1 MEDYSI
7 EYYEAVAASYQLQAL
22 KDRIE
27 TENKLRLYDESV
39 KSIFQAIG
47 NMAKSAISL
56 LLKILMGIKTVIF
69 GIFSFIFKK
78 VKDKLK
84 GDRVDIYSGGGGGSD
99 YSSVNIG
106 RVGRQP
112 EIIRAAN
119 LKMMTLRA
127 KEAIRKYG
135 GLRDGEAT
143 LRIRKRLDNI
153 ISNEEGK
160 PLTDEMINDIS
171 REAVKDIRV
180 DIDKTSNGVFVISK
194 DIANLV
200 LDVVRG
206 NIAEDKAFDGTKY
219 SDILRQYPFEDFED
233 IDTYFDK
240 VEKIQALSKNDKYYI
255 TDFMSDTLVNADSL
269 MLVAMIYQTTPNSI
283 MTIKRIKIDT
293 DGNANRKPTDAEITQ
308 LQKEISTGY
317 STVFEG
323 LSEKTATEYTN
334 LILSIDD
341 KLKGSPDV
349 AKLESRIINETKGKV
364 QNIPILDDKTLS
376 ALVNILQD
384 VKFVRNSNLAEIKNT
399 LVFSEFRKLSDN
411 EKTVYAIARSARIN
425 SETRIAAKLMKV
437 IEDNKIE
444 LNDLSKSIN
453 ALHSKGKEIRD
464 KLNEFQSDETL
475 QFDEYSTKIAL
486 ENILNR
492 SINITL
498 VVSKIVD
505 ISQKFIRNVN
515 NPFYKKIQED
525 ISTVVQALY
534 YISAKSDDDDK

>member
-1 MEDYSI
+1 MEYF
-7 EYYEAVAASYQLQAL
+7 EAVAATYQLQAL

-56 LLKILMGIKTVIF
+56 LLKILMGIKSVIF

-143 LRIRKRLDNI
+143 LRIRKRLEGI
-153 ISNEEGK
+153 ITNEEGK
-160 PLTDEMINDIS
+160 PLTDEVINDIS

-206 NIAEDKAFDGTKY
+206 NIAENKAFDGTKY

-240 VEKIQALSKNDKYYI
+240 IEKIEALSKGGKYFI
-255 TDFMSDTLVNADSL
+255 ADFMTDTLINADSL
-269 MLVAMIYQTTPNSI
+269 MLVAMIYQTTPNAI

-293 DGNANRKPTDAEITQ
+293 DGNANRKPTDSEITQ
-308 LQKEISTGY
+308 LQKEINTGY

-334 LILSIDD
+334 IILAIDD
-341 KLKGSPDV
+341 KLKNGPDV
-349 AKLESRIINETKGKV
+349 AKLESRIINETKDKV

-376 ALVNILQD
+376 TLVSILQD
-384 VKFVRNSNLAEIKNT
+384 MKFVRNSNLAEIKNT
-399 LVFSEFRKLSDN
+399 LNFVEFKKLSDS
-411 EKTVYAIARSARIN
+411 EKTTYVIARSDLADI
-425 SETRIAAKLMKV
+425 ETRITAKLTKA
-437 IEDNKIE
+437 IDDNKIE

>member
-1 MEDYSI
+1 MEYF
-7 EYYEAVAASYQLQAL
+7 EAVAATYQLQAL

-56 LLKILMGIKTVIF
+56 LLKILMGIKSVIF

-143 LRIRKRLDNI
+143 LRIRKRLEGI
-153 ISNEEGK
+153 ITNEEGK

-240 VEKIQALSKNDKYYI
+240 VEKIQALSKGGKYFI
-255 TDFMSDTLVNADSL
+255 EDFMTDTLINADAL

-283 MTIKRIKIDT
+283 MTIKRIKINT
-293 DGNANRKPTDAEITQ
+293 DGNANRNPTESEITQ
-308 LQKEISTGY
+308 LQKEINSGY

-323 LSEKTATEYTN
+323 LSEKSTTEYKN
-334 LILSIDD
+334 LILSIDS

-349 AKLESRIINETKGKV
+349 SKLESRIINETKGKV

-376 ALVNILQD
+376 ALVSILQD
-384 VKFVRNSNLAEIKNT
+384 AKFVRNSNLAEIKNT
-399 LVFSEFRKLSDN
+399 LVFSEFKKLSDS

-425 SETRIAAKLMKV
+425 SETRIVAKLMKV

-475 QFDEYSTKIAL
+475 QFDEYTTKIAL
-486 ENILNR
+486 ESILNR

-525 ISTVVQALY
+525 ISAVVQALY
-534 YISAKSDDDDK
+534 YISAKSDDDK

>member
-7 EYYEAVAASYQLQAL
+7 EYYEAIAASYQLQAL

-69 GIFSFIFKK
+69 SIFSFIFKK

-84 GDRVDIYSGGGGGSD
+84 GDRVDIYSSGGGGSD

-143 LRIRKRLDNI
+143 LRIRKRLEGI
-153 ISNEEGK
+153 ITNEEGK

-200 LDVVRG
+200 LDVVRE

-240 VEKIQALSKNDKYYI
+240 IERIEALSKGGKYFI
-255 TDFMSDTLVNADSL
+255 ADFMTDTLINADSL
-269 MLVAMIYQTTPNSI
+269 MLVAMIYQTTPNAI
-283 MTIKRIKIDT
+283 MTIKRIKINT
-293 DGNANRKPTDAEITQ
+293 DGNANRKPTDSEITQ
-308 LQKEISTGY
+308 LQKEINTGY

-334 LILSIDD
+334 IILAIDD
-341 KLKGSPDV
+341 KLKNGPDV

-364 QNIPILDDKTLS
+364 QNIPILDDKTLNTLAS
-376 ALVNILQD
+376 ILQD
-384 VKFVRNSNLAEIKNT
+384 MKFVRNSNLAEIKNT
-399 LVFSEFRKLSDN
+399 LNFVEFKKLSDS
-411 EKTVYAIARSARIN
+411 EKTTYVIAHSDLADI
-425 SETRIAAKLMKV
+425 ETRITAKLMKA
-437 IEDNKIE
+437 IDENKIE
-444 LNDLSKSIN
+444 MNELSKSIN

-534 YISAKSDDDDK
+534 YISAKSDDDK

>member
-1 MEDYSI
+1 MEYF
-7 EYYEAVAASYQLQAL
+7 EAVAATYQLQAL

-56 LLKILMGIKTVIF
+56 LLKILMGIKSVIF

-84 GDRVDIYSGGGGGSD
+84 GDRVDIYSGGDGGSD

-106 RVGRQP
+106 RVGRRP
-112 EIIRAAN
+112 EIVRAAN

-143 LRIRKRLDNI
+143 LRIRKRLEGI
-153 ISNEEGK
+153 ITNEEGK

-240 VEKIQALSKNDKYYI
+240 VEKIQALSKGGKYFI
-255 TDFMSDTLVNADSL
+255 ADFMTDTLINADAL

-283 MTIKRIKIDT
+283 MTIKRIKINT

-308 LQKEISTGY
+308 LQKEINTGY
-317 STVFEG
+317 ATVFEG

-364 QNIPILDDKTLS
+364 QNIPILDDKTLNT
-376 ALVNILQD
+376 LVTILQD
-384 VKFVRNSNLAEIKNT
+384 MKFIRNSNLSEIKNT
-399 LVFSEFRKLSDN
+399 LVFSEFRKLSNN

-534 YISAKSDDDDK
+534 YISAKSDDDK

>member
-1 MEDYSI
+1 MEYF
-7 EYYEAVAASYQLQAL
+7 EAVAATYQLQAL

-56 LLKILMGIKTVIF
+56 LLKILMGIKSVIF

-84 GDRVDIYSGGGGGSD
+84 GDRVDIYSSGGGGSD

-233 IDTYFDK
+233 IDTYFEK
-240 VEKIQALSKNDKYYI
+240 IEKIQALSKNGKYYI
-255 TDFMSDTLVNADSL
+255 TEFMSDTLINADAL

-283 MTIKRIKIDT
+283 ITIKRIKINT

-308 LQKEISTGY
+308 LQKEINTGY

-334 LILSIDD
+334 IILSIDD

-376 ALVNILQD
+376 SLVNILQD

-411 EKTVYAIARSARIN
+411 EKSVYAIARSARIN
-425 SETRIAAKLMKV
+425 SETGIAAKLMKV

-534 YISAKSDDDDK
+534 YISAKSDDDK

>member
-1 MEDYSI
+1 MEYF
-7 EYYEAVAASYQLQAL
+7 EAVAATYQLQAL

-47 NMAKSAISL
+47 NLAKSAISL
-56 LLKILMGIKTVIF
+56 ILKILMGIKTVIF
-69 GIFSFIFKK
+69 GIFGFIFKK

-84 GDRVDIYSGGGGGSD
+84 GDHVDIYSGGGGSD

-119 LKMMTLRA
+119 LKLMTLRA

-153 ISNEEGK
+153 IKNEEGK

-233 IDTYFDK
+233 IDTYFEK
-240 VEKIQALSKNDKYYI
+240 IEKIQALSKNGKYYI
-255 TDFMSDTLVNADSL
+255 ADFMSDTLINADSL
-269 MLVAMIYQTTPNSI
+269 MLVAMIYQTTPNAI
-283 MTIKRIKIDT
+283 MTIKRIKINT
-293 DGNANRKPTDAEITQ
+293 DGNANRKPTDAELTQ
-308 LQKEISTGY
+308 LQKEINTGY
-317 STVFEG
+317 STVCEG

-334 LILSIDD
+334 IILAIDD
-341 KLKGSPDV
+341 KLKNSPDV

-376 ALVNILQD
+376 TLVSILQD

-411 EKTVYAIARSARIN
+411 EKTVYAIARSAMIN

-437 IEDNKIE
+437 IDDNKIE

-534 YISAKSDDDDK
+534 YISAKSDDDK

>member
-1 MEDYSI
+1 MEYF
-7 EYYEAVAASYQLQAL
+7 EAVAATYQLQAL

-56 LLKILMGIKTVIF
+56 ILKILMGIKTVIF

-112 EIIRAAN
+112 EIVRAAN

-143 LRIRKRLDNI
+143 LRIRKRLEGI
-153 ISNEEGK
+153 IANEEGK

-206 NIAEDKAFDGTKY
+206 NIVEDKAFDGTKY

-233 IDTYFDK
+233 IDTYFEK
-240 VEKIQALSKNDKYYI
+240 IEKIQALSKNGKYYI
-255 TDFMSDTLVNADSL
+255 TEFMSDILINADAL

-283 MTIKRIKIDT
+283 MTIKRIKINT

-308 LQKEISTGY
+308 LQKEINTGY

-334 LILSIDD
+334 IILSIDD

-376 ALVNILQD
+376 TLVNILQD

-411 EKTVYAIARSARIN
+411 EKSVYSIARSARIN

>member
-1 MEDYSI
+1 MEYF
-7 EYYEAVAASYQLQAL
+7 EAVAATYQLQAL
-22 KDRIE
+22 KDKIE

-56 LLKILMGIKTVIF
+56 LLKILMGIKSVIF

-84 GDRVDIYSGGGGGSD
+84 GDRVDIYSGGGGGTD

-153 ISNEEGK
+153 IKNEEGK

-180 DIDKTSNGVFVISK
+180 DIDKTSNGVFIISK

-240 VEKIQALSKNDKYYI
+240 IEKIGALSKGGKYFI
-255 TDFMSDTLVNADSL
+255 ADFMTDTLINADSL
-269 MLVAMIYQTTPNSI
+269 MLVAMIYQTTPNAI
-283 MTIKRIKIDT
+283 MTIKRIKINT
-293 DGNANRKPTDAEITQ
+293 DGNTNRKPTDSEITQ
-308 LQKEISTGY
+308 LQKEINTGY

-334 LILSIDD
+334 IILAIDD
-341 KLKGSPDV
+341 KLKNGPDV

-364 QNIPILDDKTLS
+364 QNIPILDDKTLNT
-376 ALVNILQD
+376 LVSILQD
-384 VKFVRNSNLAEIKNT
+384 MKFVRNSNLAEIKNT
-399 LVFSEFRKLSDN
+399 LNFVEFEKLSND
-411 EKTVYAIARSARIN
+411 EKTTYVIARSDLADI
-425 SETRIAAKLMKV
+425 ETRITAKLMKA
-437 IEDNKIE
+437 IDENKIE
-444 LNDLSKSIN
+444 MNDLSKSIN

-534 YISAKSDDDDK
+534 YISAKSDDDK

>member
-1 MEDYSI
+1 MEDYSM
-7 EYYEAVAASYQLQAL
+7 EYYEAVAATYQLQAL

-27 TENKLRLYDESV
+27 TENKFRLYDESV

-56 LLKILMGIKTVIF
+56 LLKILMGIKSVIF

-143 LRIRKRLDNI
+143 LRIRKRLEGI
-153 ISNEEGK
+153 ITNEEGK

-240 VEKIQALSKNDKYYI
+240 IEKIEALSKGGKYFI
-255 TDFMSDTLVNADSL
+255 ADFMTDTLINADSL
-269 MLVAMIYQTTPNSI
+269 MLVAMIYQTTPNAI
-283 MTIKRIKIDT
+283 MTIKRIKINT
-293 DGNANRKPTDAEITQ
+293 DGNANRKPTDSEITQ
-308 LQKEISTGY
+308 LQKEINTGY

-334 LILSIDD
+334 IILAIDD
-341 KLKGSPDV
+341 KLKNGPDV

-364 QNIPILDDKTLS
+364 QNIPILDDKTLNTLAS
-376 ALVNILQD
+376 ILQD
-384 VKFVRNSNLAEIKNT
+384 MKFVRNSNLAEIKNT
-399 LVFSEFRKLSDN
+399 LNFVEFKKLSDS
-411 EKTVYAIARSARIN
+411 EKTTYVIARSDLADI
-425 SETRIAAKLMKV
+425 ETKITAKLTKA
-437 IEDNKIE
+437 IDENKIE

-525 ISTVVQALY
+525 ISAVVQALY
-534 YISAKSDDDDK
+534 YTSAKSDDDDK

>member
-1 MEDYSI
+1 MEYF
-7 EYYEAVAASYQLQAL
+7 EAVAATYQLQAL

-56 LLKILMGIKTVIF
+56 LLKILMGIKSVIF

-84 GDRVDIYSGGGGGSD
+84 GDRVDIYSSGGGGSD

-180 DIDKTSNGVFVISK
+180 DVDKTSNGVFVISK

-240 VEKIQALSKNDKYYI
+240 IEKIEALSKSGKYFI
-255 TDFMSDTLVNADSL
+255 ADFMTDTLINADSL
-269 MLVAMIYQTTPNSI
+269 MLVAMIYQTTPNAI
-283 MTIKRIKIDT
+283 MTIKRIKINT
-293 DGNANRKPTDAEITQ
+293 DGNANRKPTDSEITQ
-308 LQKEISTGY
+308 LQKEINTGY

-334 LILSIDD
+334 IILAIDD
-341 KLKGSPDV
+341 KLKNSPDV

-364 QNIPILDDKTLS
+364 QNIPILDDKTLN
-376 ALVNILQD
+376 ALASILQD
-384 VKFVRNSNLAEIKNT
+384 MKFVRNSNLAEIKNT
-399 LVFSEFRKLSDN
+399 LNFVEFKKLSDS
-411 EKTVYAIARSARIN
+411 EKTTYVIARSDLADI
-425 SETRIAAKLMKV
+425 ETRITAKLTKA
-437 IEDNKIE
+437 IDENKIE

-534 YISAKSDDDDK
+534 YISAKSDDDK

>member
-1 MEDYSI
+1 MEYF
-7 EYYEAVAASYQLQAL
+7 EAVAATYQLQAL

-56 LLKILMGIKTVIF
+56 ILKILMGIKTVIF

-112 EIIRAAN
+112 EIVRAAN

-143 LRIRKRLDNI
+143 LRIRKRLEGI
-153 ISNEEGK
+153 ITNEEGK
-160 PLTDEMINDIS
+160 PLSDEMINDIS

-233 IDTYFDK
+233 IDIYFDK
-240 VEKIQALSKNDKYYI
+240 IEKIEALSKSGKYYI
-255 TDFMSDTLVNADSL
+255 ADFMTDTLINADSL
-269 MLVAMIYQTTPNSI
+269 MLVAMIYQTTPNAI
-283 MTIKRIKIDT
+283 MTIKRIKINT

-308 LQKEISTGY
+308 LQKEINTGY

-334 LILSIDD
+334 LILAMDD
-341 KLKGSPDV
+341 KLKNGSDV

-364 QNIPILDDKTLS
+364 QNIPILDDKTLNT
-376 ALVNILQD
+376 LVSILQD
-384 VKFVRNSNLAEIKNT
+384 MKFVRNSNLAEIKNT
-399 LVFSEFRKLSDN
+399 LNFVEFKKLSDS
-411 EKTVYAIARSARIN
+411 EKTTYVIARSDLADI
-425 SETRIAAKLMKV
+425 ETRIAAKLMKV

-534 YISAKSDDDDK
+534 YISAKSDDDK

>member
-1 MEDYSI
+1 MEYF
-7 EYYEAVAASYQLQAL
+7 EAVAATYQLQAL

-56 LLKILMGIKTVIF
+56 ILKILMGIKSVIF

-84 GDRVDIYSGGGGGSD
+84 GDRVDIYSSGGGGSD

-112 EIIRAAN
+112 EIVRAAN

-143 LRIRKRLDNI
+143 LRIRKRLEGI
-153 ISNEEGK
+153 ITNEEGK
-160 PLTDEMINDIS
+160 PLTDEMINEIS

-233 IDTYFDK
+233 IDTYFEK
-240 VEKIQALSKNDKYYI
+240 IEKIQALSKNGKYYI
-255 TDFMSDTLVNADSL
+255 TEFMSDALINADAL

-283 MTIKRIKIDT
+283 MTIKRIKINT

-308 LQKEISTGY
+308 LQKEINTGY

-334 LILSIDD
+334 IILSIDD

-364 QNIPILDDKTLS
+364 QNIPMLDDKTLS
-376 ALVNILQD
+376 SLVNILQD
-384 VKFVRNSNLAEIKNT
+384 MKFVRNSNLAEIKNT

-411 EKTVYAIARSARIN
+411 EKSVYAIARSARIN

-453 ALHSKGKEIRD
+453 ALHSKGMEIRD

-515 NPFYKKIQED
+515 NPFYRKVQED

-534 YISAKSDDDDK
+534 YISAKSDDDK

>member
-1 MEDYSI
+1 MEYF
-7 EYYEAVAASYQLQAL
+7 EAVAATYQLQAL

-56 LLKILMGIKTVIF
+56 ILKILMGIKTVIF

-112 EIIRAAN
+112 EIVRAAN

-143 LRIRKRLDNI
+143 LRIRKRLEGI
-153 ISNEEGK
+153 IANEEGK

-206 NIAEDKAFDGTKY
+206 NIVEDKAFDGTKY

-233 IDTYFDK
+233 IDTYFEK
-240 VEKIQALSKNDKYYI
+240 IEKIQALSKNGKYYI
-255 TDFMSDTLVNADSL
+255 TEFMSDTLINADAL

-283 MTIKRIKIDT
+283 MTIKRIKINT

-308 LQKEISTGY
+308 LQKEINTGY

-334 LILSIDD
+334 IILSIDD

-376 ALVNILQD
+376 TLVNILQD

-411 EKTVYAIARSARIN
+411 EKSVYSIARSARIN

>member
-1 MEDYSI
+1 MEYF
-7 EYYEAVAASYQLQAL
+7 EAVAATYQLQAL

-56 LLKILMGIKTVIF
+56 LLKILMGIKSVIF

-84 GDRVDIYSGGGGGSD
+84 GERVDIYSSGGGGSD

-143 LRIRKRLDNI
+143 LRIRKRLEGI
-153 ISNEEGK
+153 ITNEEGK

-240 VEKIQALSKNDKYYI
+240 IEKIEALSKGGKYFI
-255 TDFMSDTLVNADSL
+255 ANFMTDTLINADSL
-269 MLVAMIYQTTPNSI
+269 MLVAMIYQTTPNAI
-283 MTIKRIKIDT
+283 MTIKRIKINT
-293 DGNANRKPTDAEITQ
+293 DGDANRKPTDSEITQ
-308 LQKEISTGY
+308 LQKEINTGY

-364 QNIPILDDKTLS
+364 QNIPILDDKTLNT
-376 ALVNILQD
+376 LVSILQD
-384 VKFVRNSNLAEIKNT
+384 MKFVRNSNLAEIKNT
-399 LVFSEFRKLSDN
+399 LNFVEFKKLSDS
-411 EKTVYAIARSARIN
+411 EKTTYVIARSDLADI
-425 SETRIAAKLMKV
+425 ETRITAKLTKA
-437 IEDNKIE
+437 IDDNKIE

-475 QFDEYSTKIAL
+475 QFDDYSTKIAL

>member
-1 MEDYSI
+1 MEYF
-7 EYYEAVAASYQLQAL
+7 EAVAATYQLQAL

-56 LLKILMGIKTVIF
+56 LLKILMGIKSVIF

-99 YSSVNIG
+99 YSSINIG

-112 EIIRAAN
+112 EMIRAAN

-143 LRIRKRLDNI
+143 LRIRKRLEGI
-153 ISNEEGK
+153 ITNEEGK

-240 VEKIQALSKNDKYYI
+240 IEKIEALSKGGKYFI
-255 TDFMSDTLVNADSL
+255 ADFMTDTLINADSL
-269 MLVAMIYQTTPNSI
+269 MLVAMIYQTTPNAI
-283 MTIKRIKIDT
+283 MTIKRIKINT
-293 DGNANRKPTDAEITQ
+293 DGDANRKPTDSEITQ
-308 LQKEISTGY
+308 LQKEINTGY

-334 LILSIDD
+334 IILAIDD
-341 KLKGSPDV
+341 KLKNGPDV

-364 QNIPILDDKTLS
+364 QNIPILDDKTLNTLAS
-376 ALVNILQD
+376 ILQD
-384 VKFVRNSNLAEIKNT
+384 MKFVRNSNLAEIKNT
-399 LVFSEFRKLSDN
+399 LNFVEFKKLSDS
-411 EKTVYAIARSARIN
+411 EKTTYVIARSDLADI
-425 SETRIAAKLMKV
+425 ETRITAKLMKA
-437 IEDNKIE
+437 IDENKIE

-464 KLNEFQSDETL
+464 KLNEFRSDETL

-534 YISAKSDDDDK
+534 YISAKSDDDK

>member
-1 MEDYSI
+1 MEYF
-7 EYYEAVAASYQLQAL
+7 EAVAATYQLQAL

-47 NMAKSAISL
+47 NLAKSAISL
-56 LLKILMGIKTVIF
+56 ILKILMGIKTVIF
-69 GIFSFIFKK
+69 GIFGFIFKK

-84 GDRVDIYSGGGGGSD
+84 GDRVDIYSGGGGSD

-119 LKMMTLRA
+119 LKLMTLRA

-143 LRIRKRLDNI
+143 LRIRKRLEGI
-153 ISNEEGK
+153 ITNEEGK

-240 VEKIQALSKNDKYYI
+240 VEKIQALSKGGKYFI
-255 TDFMSDTLVNADSL
+255 ADFMTDTLINADAL

-283 MTIKRIKIDT
+283 MTIKRIKINT

-308 LQKEISTGY
+308 LQKEINTGY

-334 LILSIDD
+334 IILAIDD
-341 KLKGSPDV
+341 KLKNSPDV

-376 ALVNILQD
+376 TLVSILQD

-411 EKTVYAIARSARIN
+411 EKTVYAIARSAIARSAMIN

-437 IEDNKIE
+437 IDDNKIE

-534 YISAKSDDDDK
+534 YISAKSDDDK

>member
-1 MEDYSI
+1 MEYF
-7 EYYEAVAASYQLQAL
+7 EAVAATYQLQAL

-56 LLKILMGIKTVIF
+56 LLKILMGIKSVIF

-99 YSSVNIG
+99 YSSINIG

-143 LRIRKRLDNI
+143 LRIRKRLEGI
-153 ISNEEGK
+153 ITNEEGK

-240 VEKIQALSKNDKYYI
+240 IEKIEALSKGGKYFI
-255 TDFMSDTLVNADSL
+255 ADFMTDTLINADSL
-269 MLVAMIYQTTPNSI
+269 MLVAMIYQTTPNAI
-283 MTIKRIKIDT
+283 MTIKRIKINT
-293 DGNANRKPTDAEITQ
+293 DGDANRKPTDSEITQ
-308 LQKEISTGY
+308 LQKEINTGY

-334 LILSIDD
+334 IILAIDD

-399 LVFSEFRKLSDN
+399 LNFVEFKKLSDS
-411 EKTVYAIARSARIN
+411 EKTTYVIARSDLADI
-425 SETRIAAKLMKV
+425 ETGIAAKLMKV
-437 IEDNKIE
+437 TEDNKIE

-534 YISAKSDDDDK
+534 YISAKSDDDK

>member
-1 MEDYSI
+1 MEYF
-7 EYYEAVAASYQLQAL
+7 EAVAATYQLQAL

-27 TENKLRLYDESV
+27 TENKLRLYDESA

-56 LLKILMGIKTVIF
+56 LLKILMGIKSVIF

-99 YSSVNIG
+99 YSSINIG

-143 LRIRKRLDNI
+143 LRIRKRLEGI
-153 ISNEEGK
+153 VTNEEGK

-240 VEKIQALSKNDKYYI
+240 IEKIEALSKGGKYFI
-255 TDFMSDTLVNADSL
+255 ADFMTDTLINADSL
-269 MLVAMIYQTTPNSI
+269 MLVAMIYQTTPNAI
-283 MTIKRIKIDT
+283 MTIKRIKINT
-293 DGNANRKPTDAEITQ
+293 DGDANRKPTDSEITQ
-308 LQKEISTGY
+308 LQKEINTGY

-334 LILSIDD
+334 IILAIDD
-341 KLKGSPDV
+341 KLKNGPDV

-364 QNIPILDDKTLS
+364 QNIPILDDKTLNTLAS
-376 ALVNILQD
+376 ILQD
-384 VKFVRNSNLAEIKNT
+384 MKFVRNSNLAEIKNT
-399 LVFSEFRKLSDN
+399 LNFVEFKKLSDS
-411 EKTVYAIARSARIN
+411 EKTTYVIARSDLADI
-425 SETRIAAKLMKV
+425 ETGIAAKLMKV

-534 YISAKSDDDDK
+534 YISAKSDDGK

>member
-1 MEDYSI
+1 MEYF
-7 EYYEAVAASYQLQAL
+7 EAVAATYQLQAL

-56 LLKILMGIKTVIF
+56 ILKILMGIKTVIF
-69 GIFSFIFKK
+69 GIFGFIFKK

-84 GDRVDIYSGGGGGSD
+84 GDRVDIYSSGGGGSD

-119 LKMMTLRA
+119 LKLMTLRA

-143 LRIRKRLDNI
+143 LRIRKKLEGI
-153 ISNEEGK
+153 ITNEEGK

-233 IDTYFDK
+233 IDTYF
-240 VEKIQALSKNDKYYI
+240 EKIEKIEALSKGGKYYI
-255 TDFMSDTLVNADSL
+255 ADFMTDTLINADSL
-269 MLVAMIYQTTPNSI
+269 MLVAMIYQTTPNAI
-283 MTIKRIKIDT
+283 MTIKRIKINT
-293 DGNANRKPTDAEITQ
+293 DGNADRKPTDAEITQ
-308 LQKEISTGY
+308 LQKEINTGY

-334 LILSIDD
+334 LILAIDD
-341 KLKGSPDV
+341 KLKNGPDV

-364 QNIPILDDKTLS
+364 QNIPVLDDKTLNT
-376 ALVNILQD
+376 LVSILQD
-384 VKFVRNSNLAEIKNT
+384 MKFFRNSNLAEIKNT
-399 LVFSEFRKLSDN
+399 LNFVEFKKLSDS
-411 EKTVYAIARSARIN
+411 EKTTYVIARSDLADI
-425 SETRIAAKLMKV
+425 ETRITAKLMKA
-437 IEDNKIE
+437 IDENKIE
-444 LNDLSKSIN
+444 MNELSKSIN
-453 ALHSKGKEIRD
+453 ALHNKGKEIRD
-464 KLNEFQSDETL
+464 RLNEFQSDETL

-534 YISAKSDDDDK
+534 YISAKSDDDK

>member
-1 MEDYSI
+1 MEYF
-7 EYYEAVAASYQLQAL
+7 EAVAATYQLQAL

-56 LLKILMGIKTVIF
+56 ILKILMGIKSVIF

-143 LRIRKRLDNI
+143 LRIRKRLEGI
-153 ISNEEGK
+153 ITNEEGK

-233 IDTYFDK
+233 IDTYFEK
-240 VEKIQALSKNDKYYI
+240 IEKIQALSKNGKYYI
-255 TDFMSDTLVNADSL
+255 TEFMSDTLINADAL

-283 MTIKRIKIDT
+283 MTIKRIKINT

-308 LQKEISTGY
+308 LQKEINTGY

-334 LILSIDD
+334 IILSIDD

-349 AKLESRIINETKGKV
+349 TKLESRIINETKGKV

-376 ALVNILQD
+376 SLVNILQD

-411 EKTVYAIARSARIN
+411 EKSVYAIARSARIN

-437 IEDNKIE
+437 IEDDKIE

-534 YISAKSDDDDK
+534 YISAKSDDDK

>member
-1 MEDYSI
+1 MEYF
-7 EYYEAVAASYQLQAL
+7 EAVAATYQLQAL

-56 LLKILMGIKTVIF
+56 LLKILMGIKSVIF

-99 YSSVNIG
+99 YSSINIG

-219 SDILRQYPFEDFED
+219 SDILRQYPFEDFD
-233 IDTYFDK
+233 DTDTYFDK
-240 VEKIQALSKNDKYYI
+240 VEKMQALSKGGKYFI
-255 TDFMSDTLVNADSL
+255 ADFMTDTLINADAL

-283 MTIKRIKIDT
+283 MTIKRIKINT

-308 LQKEISTGY
+308 LQKEINTGY

-323 LSEKTATEYTN
+323 LSEKSATEYTN

-376 ALVNILQD
+376 ELVNILQD

>member
-1 MEDYSI
+1 MEYF
-7 EYYEAVAASYQLQAL
+7 EAVAATYQLQAL

-56 LLKILMGIKTVIF
+56 ILKILVGIKSVIF

-84 GDRVDIYSGGGGGSD
+84 GDRVDIYSGGDGGSD
-99 YSSVNIG
+99 YSSINIG

-143 LRIRKRLDNI
+143 LRIRKRLEGI
-153 ISNEEGK
+153 ITNEEGK

-240 VEKIQALSKNDKYYI
+240 IEKIEALSKGGKYFI
-255 TDFMSDTLVNADSL
+255 ADFMTDTLINADSL
-269 MLVAMIYQTTPNSI
+269 MLVAMIYQTTPNAI
-283 MTIKRIKIDT
+283 MTIKRIKINT
-293 DGNANRKPTDAEITQ
+293 DGDANRKPTDSEITQ
-308 LQKEISTGY
+308 LQKEINTGY

-334 LILSIDD
+334 IILAIDD
-341 KLKGSPDV
+341 KLKNGPDV

-364 QNIPILDDKTLS
+364 QNIPILDDKTLNTLAS
-376 ALVNILQD
+376 ILQD
-384 VKFVRNSNLAEIKNT
+384 MKFVRNSNLAEIKNT
-399 LVFSEFRKLSDN
+399 LNFVEFKKLSDS
-411 EKTVYAIARSARIN
+411 EKTTYVIARSDLADI
-425 SETRIAAKLMKV
+425 ETRITAKLMKA
-437 IEDNKIE
+437 IDENKIE

-534 YISAKSDDDDK
+534 YISAKSDDDK

>member
-1 MEDYSI
+1 MEYF
-7 EYYEAVAASYQLQAL
+7 EAVAATYQLQAL

-56 LLKILMGIKTVIF
+56 LLKILMGIKSVIF

-143 LRIRKRLDNI
+143 LRIRKRLEGI
-153 ISNEEGK
+153 ITNEEGK
-160 PLTDEMINDIS
+160 PLTDEMINEIS
-171 REAVKDIRV
+171 GEAVKDIRV

-240 VEKIQALSKNDKYYI
+240 VEKIQALSEGGKYFI
-255 TDFMSDTLVNADSL
+255 ADFMTDTLINADAL

-308 LQKEISTGY
+308 LQKEINTGY

-341 KLKGSPDV
+341 ELKGSPDV

-399 LVFSEFRKLSDN
+399 LVFSEFIKLSDN

-534 YISAKSDDDDK
+534 YISAKSDDDK

>member
-1 MEDYSI
+1 MEYF
-7 EYYEAVAASYQLQAL
+7 EAVAATYQLQAL

-56 LLKILMGIKTVIF
+56 LLKILMGIKSVIF

-99 YSSVNIG
+99 YSSINIG

-143 LRIRKRLDNI
+143 LRIRKRLEGI
-153 ISNEEGK
+153 ITNEEGK

-233 IDTYFDK
+233 IDTYFEK
-240 VEKIQALSKNDKYYI
+240 IEKIQALSKGGKYFI
-255 TDFMSDTLVNADSL
+255 ADFMTDTLINADAL

-283 MTIKRIKIDT
+283 MTIKRIKINT

-308 LQKEISTGY
+308 LQKEINTGY

-323 LSEKTATEYTN
+323 LSEKSATEYTN

-364 QNIPILDDKTLS
+364 QNIPILDDKTLNT
-376 ALVNILQD
+376 LMNILQD

-399 LVFSEFRKLSDN
+399 LVFSEFRKLSNN
-411 EKTVYAIARSARIN
+411 EKTVYAIARSAMIN

-534 YISAKSDDDDK
+534 YISAKSDDDK

>member
-22 KDRIE
+22 KDKID

-56 LLKILMGIKTVIF
+56 LLKILMGIKSVIF

-143 LRIRKRLDNI
+143 LRIRKRLEGI
-153 ISNEEGK
+153 ITNEEGK

-240 VEKIQALSKNDKYYI
+240 IEKIEALSKGGKYFI
-255 TDFMSDTLVNADSL
+255 ADFMTDTLINADSL
-269 MLVAMIYQTTPNSI
+269 MLVAMIYQTTPNAI

-293 DGNANRKPTDAEITQ
+293 DGDANRKPTDSEITQ
-308 LQKEISTGY
+308 LQKEINTGY

-334 LILSIDD
+334 IILSIDD
-341 KLKGSPDV
+341 KLKNGPDV

-364 QNIPILDDKTLS
+364 QNIPILDDKTLNTLAS
-376 ALVNILQD
+376 ILQD
-384 VKFVRNSNLAEIKNT
+384 MKFVRNSNLAEIKNT
-399 LVFSEFRKLSDN
+399 LNFVEFKKLSDS
-411 EKTVYAIARSARIN
+411 EKTTYVIARSDLADI
-425 SETRIAAKLMKV
+425 ETRITAKLTKA
-437 IEDNKIE
+437 IDDSKIE

-464 KLNEFQSDETL
+464 KLNEFQSNETL

-534 YISAKSDDDDK
+534 YISAKSDDDK

>member
-240 VEKIQALSKNDKYYI
+240 IEKIETLSKGGKYFI
-255 TDFMSDTLVNADSL
+255 ADFMTDTLINADSL
-269 MLVAMIYQTTPNSI
+269 MLVAMIYQTTPNAI

-293 DGNANRKPTDAEITQ
+293 DGNANRKPTDSEITQ
-308 LQKEISTGY
+308 LQKEINTGY

-334 LILSIDD
+334 IILAIDD
-341 KLKGSPDV
+341 KLKNGPDV

-364 QNIPILDDKTLS
+364 QNIPILDDKTLNT
-376 ALVNILQD
+376 LVSILQD
-384 VKFVRNSNLAEIKNT
+384 MKFVRNSNLAEIKNT
-399 LVFSEFRKLSDN
+399 LNFVEFKKLSDS
-411 EKTVYAIARSARIN
+411 EKTTYVIARSDLADI
-425 SETRIAAKLMKV
+425 ETGITAKLTKA
-437 IEDNKIE
+437 IDDSKIE
-444 LNDLSKSIN
+444 LNKLSKSIN

-534 YISAKSDDDDK
+534 YISAKSDDDK

>member
-1 MEDYSI
+1 MEYF
-7 EYYEAVAASYQLQAL
+7 EAVAATYQLQAL

-56 LLKILMGIKTVIF
+56 LLKILMGIKSVIF

-99 YSSVNIG
+99 YSSINIG

-143 LRIRKRLDNI
+143 LRIRKRLEGI
-153 ISNEEGK
+153 ITNEEGK

-240 VEKIQALSKNDKYYI
+240 IEKIEALSKGGKYFI
-255 TDFMSDTLVNADSL
+255 ADFMTDTLINADSL
-269 MLVAMIYQTTPNSI
+269 MLVAMIYQTTPNAI
-283 MTIKRIKIDT
+283 MTIKRIKINT
-293 DGNANRKPTDAEITQ
+293 DGDANRKPTDSEITQ
-308 LQKEISTGY
+308 LQKEINTGY

-334 LILSIDD
+334 IILAIDD
-341 KLKGSPDV
+341 KLKNGPDV

-364 QNIPILDDKTLS
+364 QNIPILDDKTLNTLAS
-376 ALVNILQD
+376 ILQD
-384 VKFVRNSNLAEIKNT
+384 MKFVRNSNLAEIKNT
-399 LVFSEFRKLSDN
+399 LNFVEFKKLSDS
-411 EKTVYAIARSARIN
+411 EKTTYVIARSDLADI
-425 SETRIAAKLMKV
+425 ETRITAKLMKA
-437 IEDNKIE
+437 IDENKIE

-464 KLNEFQSDETL
+464 KLNEFRSDETL

-534 YISAKSDDDDK
+534 YISAKSDDDK